1 MDESNFS
8 CSRLDRIV
16 IGGGGGPANIVDPLR
31 NCYNELF
38 CGSSGL
44 NLGGGFTH
52 FRFYLYMY
60 QQKTLYQTLAILE
73 LLGGTG
79 VNVAG
84 WLFLLQLACT
94 GGAAEYLFG
103 GGGGR

>member
-44 NLGGGFTH
+44 TLGGGFTH
-52 FRFYLYMY
+52 HI
-60 QQKTLYQTLAILE
+60 KE
-73 LLGGTG
+73 
-79 VNVAG
+79 
-84 WLFLLQLACT
+84 
-94 GGAAEYLFG
+94 
-103 GGGGR
+103 